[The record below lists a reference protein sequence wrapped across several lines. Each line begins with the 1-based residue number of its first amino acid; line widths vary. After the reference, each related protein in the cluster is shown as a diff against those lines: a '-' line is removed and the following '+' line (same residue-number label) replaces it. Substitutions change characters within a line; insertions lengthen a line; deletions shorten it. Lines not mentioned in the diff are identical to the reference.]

1 MENEQPDS
9 GGILHLGF
17 WAALILKAL
26 NAAGEI
32 TGGIFFALLPPGSIP
47 RIIRRL
53 THAELVEDP
62 HDFIATTLLHWSSR
76 FSLSAQ
82 HFGVIYLLS
91 HGIIKLV
98 LVVLLWRRKLWAYPL
113 TVVLL
118 ALFVMYQ
125 VYMYIMTP
133 SAVLIYLTLLDL
145 AVIFLTLNEYRSM
158 KKNTKT

>member
-1 MENEQPDS
+1 MEKEQPDS
-9 GGILHLGF
+9 GSILHLGF

-32 TGGIFFALLPPGSIP
+32 AGGILIALLPPGSIP

-62 HDFIATTLLHWSSR
+62 HDFIANTLLHWSSR

-91 HGIIKLV
+91 HGVIKLV
-98 LVVLLWRRKLWAYPL
+98 LVILLWRRKLWAYPL

-118 ALFVMYQ
+118 ALFVAYQ
-125 VYMYIMTP
+125 VYMYIITP